1 MQRKHNLSLAA
12 VAAIAA
18 TVALAT
24 PFAASAQST
33 VTVYGIADLYLQYG
47 QGSTGSQLQVQTG
60 GVSGSRLGF
69 KGTEALGS
77 GLSAQFQLEMGI
89 NADTGSLGQ
98 GGLAWGRQAWVGL
111 NQDGLGSVNLGRQNI
126 PQYVVLDTFDP
137 YGTGAGSAASSGI
150 VSTTSRAN
158 NSIVLKSASFGGLT
172 VQAMTALGET
182 GTSNT
187 ASNIYGLGAQ
197 YNAGAFAAGLALS
210 QFKAADATKV
220 DATYA
225 LLTGSYDFGAFKVT
239 GGVQRVNNLGGVATV
254 DRTEAL
260 VGVLAPVSANGT
272 FSAGVG
278 TGTTEDLAGS
288 RASQYT
294 LGYTHALS
302 KRTKLYAIG
311 TVIQNGAGTKY
322 TADAASG
329 TGPTTTN
336 GKDVS
341 ALQVGIRHAF

>member
-1 MQRKHNLSLAA
+1 MQRKHPMTLAA
-12 VAAIAA
+12 LAA
-18 TVALAT
+18 TMALVA
-24 PFAASAQST
+24 PFAASAHSA
-33 VTVYGIADLYLQYG
+33 VTLYGIADLYLQYG
-47 QGSTGSQLQVQTG
+47 QGSTGSQLQVQSG
-60 GVSGSRLGF
+60 GVSTSRLGF
-69 KGTEALGS
+69 KGTEDLGS
-77 GLSAQFQLEMGI
+77 GLSAQYQLEMGI
-89 NADTGSLGQ
+89 TADN
-98 GGLAWGRQAWVGL
+98 GGLQHPNNTWGRQSWVGL
-111 NQDGLGSVNLGRQNI
+111 NQAGLGSLSLGRQNI
-126 PQYVVLDTFDP
+126 PQYIVLDTFDP

-150 VSTTSRAN
+150 VSTTSRSD
-158 NSIVLKSASFGGLT
+158 NSIVLKSASFGGFT
-172 VQAMTALGET
+172 VSAMAGLGET
-182 GTSNT
+182 GTGNT
-187 ASNIYGLGAQ
+187 AGNKYGLGAQ
-197 YNAGAFAAGLALS
+197 YSAGAFAAGLALS

-220 DATYA
+220 DATYT

-260 VGVLAPVSANGT
+260 AGVLVPVSTNGT

-294 LGYTHALS
+294 LGYIHALS

-311 TVIQNGAGTKY
+311 TVIQNGSGTKY

-329 TGPTTTN
+329 TGPTTTF